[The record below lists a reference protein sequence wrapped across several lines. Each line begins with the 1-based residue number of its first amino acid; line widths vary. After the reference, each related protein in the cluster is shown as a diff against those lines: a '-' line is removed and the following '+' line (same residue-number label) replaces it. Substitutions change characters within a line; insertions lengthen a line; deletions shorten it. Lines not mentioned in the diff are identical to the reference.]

1 MSSNN
6 TASRK
11 SSRPR
16 ESDVGVINPD
26 ELWGRPLYLQPLY
39 DASLPFENRVER
51 AWEHMKAT
59 RFIPDEHERLRAAL
73 AAKIKEKMK
82 NA

>member
-6 TASRK
+6 KVNRK
-11 SSRPR
+11 SRNPR
-16 ESDVGVINPD
+16 APDIGVINPD

-39 DASLPFENRVER
+39 DANQPFEERVER
-51 AWEHMKAT
+51 AWEHIKAT
-59 RFIPDEHERLRAAL
+59 RFTADEHERLRVAL
-73 AAKIKEKMK
+73 AAKIEEEMK